1 VLSKTAAI
9 VQHAYSGKAI
19 LAASDL
25 TGFLDP
31 VSGILTVG
39 NLAEDEGF
47 NAGTTLL
54 NRARN
59 HGSTAL
65 FGGSLPLDDIRPDTL
80 RVIRALS
87 AALLGN
93 KNSSGPGAGLTLDG
107 VLSIGGKTG
116 LYIRGAG
123 K

>member
-1 VLSKTAAI
+1 
-9 VQHAYSGKAI
+9 
-19 LAASDL
+19 
-25 TGFLDP
+25 
-31 VSGILTVG
+31 
-39 NLAEDEGF
+39 
-47 NAGTTLL
+47 LL

-59 HGSTAL
+59 HGSAAL
-65 FGGSLPLDDIRPDTL
+65 YGGSLPLDDIRPDRL
-80 RVIRALS
+80 RVIRALI

-116 LYIRGAG
+116 LYISGAG